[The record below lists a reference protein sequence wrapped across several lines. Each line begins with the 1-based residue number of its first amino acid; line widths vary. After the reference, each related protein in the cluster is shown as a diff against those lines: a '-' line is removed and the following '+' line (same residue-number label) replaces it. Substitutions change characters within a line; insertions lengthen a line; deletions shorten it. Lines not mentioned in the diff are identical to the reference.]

1 MKNDTNELHPERYQI
16 DTKWIRYLL
25 YDSGLTCYRIEKKY
39 GIKAQT
45 TTRIRR
51 GKSHLSKI
59 TLKTAQQ
66 LVDAGKKEYLRTHP
80 DSTLERYTN
89 D

>member
-1 MKNDTNELHPERYQI
+1 MENDINELRPERYQI

-39 GIKAQT
+39 GLKAQT

-51 GKSHLSKI
+51 GKSQLGKI

-66 LVDAGKKEYLRTHP
+66 LVDAGKAEYLRTHP
-80 DSTLERYTN
+80 DSSLE
-89 D
+89 

>member
-1 MKNDTNELHPERYQI
+1 MKNDINKEQLKRYQI

-51 GKSHLSKI
+51 GKSKLDKL
-59 TLKTAQQ
+59 TLRTAQE
-66 LVDAGKKEYLRTHP
+66 LVNAGKKEYLRTHP
-80 DSTLERYTN
+80 DSNLE
-89 D
+89 

>member
-1 MKNDTNELHPERYQI
+1 MKNNINNEQPERYQI

-51 GKSHLSKI
+51 GKSKLDKV

-66 LVDAGKKEYLRTHP
+66 LVDAGKKEYLRTH
-80 DSTLERYTN
+80 SGSNLEEL
-89 D
+89 

>member
-1 MKNDTNELHPERYQI
+1 MKNDINKVQPERYQI

-51 GKSHLSKI
+51 GKSKLDKV

-80 DSTLERYTN
+80 DSDLEEI
-89 D
+89 

>member
-1 MKNDTNELHPERYQI
+1 MKNDINNEQPERYKI

-51 GKSHLSKI
+51 GKSKLDKV
-59 TLKTAQQ
+59 TLKTAQK
-66 LVDAGKKEYLRTHP
+66 LVDAGKAEYLRTHP
-80 DSTLERYTN
+80 DSN
-89 D
+89 FD

>member
-1 MKNDTNELHPERYQI
+1 MKNDINNEQPEQYQI

-51 GKSHLSKI
+51 GKSRFSKI

-80 DSTLERYTN
+80 DSNLEEL
-89 D
+89 

>member
-1 MKNDTNELHPERYQI
+1 MKNDINNEQAERYKI

-51 GKSHLSKI
+51 GKSKLDKV
-59 TLKTAQQ
+59 TLKTAQK
-66 LVDAGKKEYLRTHP
+66 LVDAGKAEYLRTHP
-80 DSTLERYTN
+80 DSNLE
-89 D
+89 

>member
-1 MKNDTNELHPERYQI
+1 MKSDTNNEQPEQYQI

-51 GKSHLSKI
+51 GKSKLDKV
-59 TLKTAQQ
+59 TLKTAQE
-66 LVDAGKKEYLRTHP
+66 LVDAGKAEYLRTHP
-80 DSTLERYTN
+80 DKTLE
-89 D
+89 

>member
-1 MKNDTNELHPERYQI
+1 MKNDINKEKLERYQI

-51 GKSHLSKI
+51 GKSKLDKV
-59 TLKTAQQ
+59 TLKTAQE
-66 LVDAGKKEYLRTHP
+66 LVDAGKAEYSRTHP
-80 DSTLERYTN
+80 DEDLE
-89 D
+89 

>member
-1 MKNDTNELHPERYQI
+1 MENDTNELQAERYQI

-51 GKSHLSKI
+51 GKSQLGKI

-66 LVDAGKKEYLRTHP
+66 LADAGKKEYLRANP
-80 DSTLERYTN
+80 DSTLE
-89 D
+89 

>member
-1 MKNDTNELHPERYQI
+1 MKNDINNDISKTQPERYQI

-51 GKSHLSKI
+51 GKSKLDKL
-59 TLKTAQQ
+59 TLRTAQE

-80 DSTLERYTN
+80 DSNLE
-89 D
+89 

>member
-1 MKNDTNELHPERYQI
+1 MKNDINNDISKVQPEQYQI

-51 GKSHLSKI
+51 GKSKLDKV
-59 TLKTAQQ
+59 TLKTAQE
-66 LVDAGKKEYLRTHP
+66 LVDAGKAEYLQTHP
-80 DSTLERYTN
+80 DENLE
-89 D
+89 

>member
-1 MKNDTNELHPERYQI
+1 MKHDINNEQPERYKI

-51 GKSHLSKI
+51 GKSKLDKV
-59 TLKTAQQ
+59 TLKTAQK
-66 LVDAGKKEYLRTHP
+66 LVDAGKAEYLRTHP
-80 DSTLERYTN
+80 DSNLE
-89 D
+89 

>member
-1 MKNDTNELHPERYQI
+1 MKNDTNKVQPKRYQI

-51 GKSHLSKI
+51 GKSRFGKI
-59 TLKTAQQ
+59 TLKIAQK
-66 LVDAGKKEYLRTHP
+66 LVDAGKAEYLRTHP
-80 DSTLERYTN
+80 DDTLE
-89 D
+89 